1 MEFTSFSKLNISD
14 YVYIVGIVVIL
25 LFAIAFITL
34 AIFFFNAKK
43 KNITHSLEDEDIKL
57 EIEEDLKKIAKKNKS
72 NEDIIAYYRKKHL
85 VKLAL
90 AL

>member
-25 LFAIAFITL
+25 LFATAFITL

-43 KNITHSLEDEDIKL
+43 KNITHNLEDEEIQSEVDHDVEKLIKK
-57 EIEEDLKKIAKKNKS
+57 E
-72 NEDIIAYYRKKHL
+72 
-85 VKLAL
+85 
-90 AL
+90 